1 VEERGGLHVD
11 EASHADWYPS
21 GFSVVGVRGSR
32 KSTPHTIDVERYD
45 PYTLP
50 TVDHLTWFYLDFIED
65 VMMDAIRSR
74 LAARE
79 MPVNRCVASG
89 VALLKAASNPET
101 EDEYVDSAENIRPT
115 SVTRL

>member
-1 VEERGGLHVD
+1 
-11 EASHADWYPS
+11 
-21 GFSVVGVRGSR
+21 
-32 KSTPHTIDVERYD
+32 
-45 PYTLP
+45 
-50 TVDHLTWFYLDFIED
+50 
-65 VMMDAIRSR
+65 MMDAIKSR

-79 MPVNRCVASG
+79 MPANRCVASG